1 VHLSLA
7 GSLQTWLSDQ
17 SDILP
22 VAMLLL
28 LLLLG
33 CGSFP
38 PVAVGQDAYSR
49 MSAQA
54 IFTTAEVSS

>member
-1 VHLSLA
+1 ML
-7 GSLQTWLSDQ
+7 
-17 SDILP
+17 
-22 VAMLLL
+22 LLL

-38 PVAVGQDAYSR
+38 PAAVGQDACSR